1 MKNMVA
7 NSRLAVGDTVSWVA
21 KSGNGYTGTVVNVKE
36 GFMDDLIIVD
46 VGNGKYRSFYD
57 RATEWI

>member
-1 MKNMVA
+1 MKSVVA

-21 KSGNGYTGTVVNVKE
+21 KSGKAYSGVVVNIKE

-46 VGNGKYRSFYD
+46 VGNGQYRSFYD